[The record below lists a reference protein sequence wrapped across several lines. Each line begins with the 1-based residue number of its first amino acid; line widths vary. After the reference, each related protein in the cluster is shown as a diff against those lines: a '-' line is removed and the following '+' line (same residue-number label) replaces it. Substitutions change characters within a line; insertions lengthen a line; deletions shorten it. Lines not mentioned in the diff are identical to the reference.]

1 MEKITADSAKFSQMV
16 TAAQNKKAQVS
27 TRALAP
33 KDLQAYIESAVQE
46 PNRISVFIVQFQ
58 EATEKP
64 ASARRV
70 LEGETA
76 AEPVAVKAPNDNKIY
91 VRPDAV
97 FGIGLA
103 IFLFFILYNG
113 FMCLYGV
120 YTPRSFPSKQFKF
133 GREM

>member
-1 MEKITADSAKFSQMV
+1 
-16 TAAQNKKAQVS
+16 
-27 TRALAP
+27 
-33 KDLQAYIESAVQE
+33 
-46 PNRISVFIVQFQ
+46 
-58 EATEKP
+58 
-64 ASARRV
+64 
-70 LEGETA
+70 
-76 AEPVAVKAPNDNKIY
+76 